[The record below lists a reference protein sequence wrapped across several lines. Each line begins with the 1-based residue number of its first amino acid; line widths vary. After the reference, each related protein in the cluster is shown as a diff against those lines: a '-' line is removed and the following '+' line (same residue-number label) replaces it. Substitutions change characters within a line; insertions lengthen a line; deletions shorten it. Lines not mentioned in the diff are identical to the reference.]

1 MKRGLFTV
9 LGILIACMAAA
20 VLAFYFFHT
29 RQPATAW
36 LQKEFSLSNDQAQR
50 IEIMHRE
57 YGKSC
62 MQMCAQIQQSDTHL
76 AELLQK
82 SDRVTPEIL
91 VALAEADRVRTVCRA
106 GMLGHFYQVAA
117 VMPEGERQRYLKMV
131 FPLIQHPEKM
141 GAYQLSLRG
150 R

>member
-1 MKRGLFTV
+1 MKRGLFAV
-9 LGILIACMAAA
+9 LGILIVGVVAA
-20 VLAFYFFHT
+20 VLAFFFFPT

-36 LQKEFSLSNDQAQR
+36 LQKEFSLSNDQARQ

-57 YGKSC
+57 YEEIC
-62 MQMCAQIQQSDTHL
+62 IQMCARIQKNDTRL

-82 SDRVTPEIL
+82 KERVTPEAL
-91 VALAEADRVRTVCRA
+91 AALAETDRVRTACRA
-106 GMLGHFYQVAA
+106 SMLEHFYEVAA

-131 FPLIQHPEKM
+131 YPLIYHPEKM
-141 GAYQLSLRG
+141 AAYQLALCG